1 MASIVEDL
9 KRNIIPLWRGYEETA
24 KVGELAYAGNNVLP
38 IRFERFPNYLGAW
51 GVHHSIMS
59 AANLISAAMASD
71 NTSLDEVKKAAEF
84 ICQNSEASS
93 PLAVDVAQF
102 ILADTVQ
109 KTEEDKD
116 KEGRT
121 FDDHALLLLNGLEKQ
136 ENKIKARIGLL
147 RTQLRDFSYN
157 AITYCELAR
166 CYSDLG
172 FNEKAQR
179 YMLCAV
185 QLAPHNRYVSRCAAR
200 FFVHIG
206 DAARARKIL
215 INNGWVNSD
224 PWVMASEIA
233 VTSVLNR
240 SSNFIKTGRQLLLSD
255 HFSPYSSSELCFAIC
270 KEDYKA
276 DKRKDWQKMFKMG
289 LRAPNDNSL
298 AQAEFFVKK
307 EARLRFDYGQYGA
320 VEKKNEA
327 DTWNFFNTGRY
338 EDAFLSAVSWMHDYR
353 FSHEPIAFAYDIS
366 CTILKKYNYTVEI
379 IKRWL
384 ATNPQDYAMMNNIV
398 YVLGLSDRIE
408 EAEQYL
414 SKISIKQ
421 QLEDKIENGICFLAT
436 KGLIEYRKGNIED
449 GRAYYQ
455 LSIDTAKRIRNKDLA
470 SKARLNM
477 IREEVRNVDEYDESI
492 LKEMETLN
500 TGIQLETEQLRKDIL
515 KEVKKKGEKKESK

>member
-1 MASIVEDL
+1 MASIVEDV

-24 KVGELAYAGNNVLP
+24 KVGELAYAGNKELP
-38 IRFERFPNYLGAW
+38 IRFDRFSDYQAAW
-51 GVHHSIMS
+51 ALRPSYVT
-59 AANLISAAMASD
+59 ATDLINAAMASD

-84 ICQNSEASS
+84 VCQNGDACSF
-93 PLAVDVAQF
+93 LAVDVARF
-102 ILADTVQ
+102 ILADTL
-109 KTEEDKD
+109 KGADEN
-116 KEGRT
+116 KEKGDST
-121 FDDHALLLLNGLEKQ
+121 FDDQALLLLNGLEEQ
-136 ENKIKARIGLL
+136 EKKTKARIGLL
-147 RTQLRDFSYN
+147 RKQLIDFNYN

-172 FNEKAQR
+172 LNEKAQR

-215 INNGWVNSD
+215 INNGWVSSD
-224 PWVMASEIA
+224 PWIMASEIA
-233 VTSVLNR
+233 VSSVLNR
-240 SSNFIKTGRQLLLSD
+240 SSNFIKAGRQLLLSGN
-255 HFSPYSSSELCFAIC
+255 FSPYSSSELCFAIC

-276 DKRKDWQKMFKMG
+276 DKRKDWQNMFKMG
-289 LRAPNDNSL
+289 LRDPNDNSL

-307 EARLRFDYGQYGA
+307 ESRLRFDYGQYDA
-320 VEKKNEA
+320 MVRKNEA

-338 EDAFLSAVSWMHDYR
+338 EEAFLSAVSWMHDYR

-366 CTILKKYNYTVEI
+366 CTFLKKYNYSVEI

-398 YVLGLSDRIE
+398 YVLGLSDRIQ

-414 SKISIKQ
+414 SKINILQ
-421 QLEDKIENGICFLAT
+421 QLEDKVENGICFLAT
-436 KGLIEYRKGNIED
+436 KGLIEYRKGNIEE
-449 GRAYYQ
+449 GRGYYQ
-455 LSIDTAKRIRNKDLA
+455 LSIDAAKRIRNKDLA

-477 IREEVRNVDEYDESI
+477 IREEVHNVEGYDESI
-492 LKEMETLN
+492 LKEMETLS
-500 TGIQLETEQLRKDIL
+500 TGIQLETEQMRKDIRL
-515 KEVKKKGEKKESK
+515 EVEKKNEGK